1 MPDAGRLRLSGGRVI
16 IVALLAPDPHQLRKA
31 DASDGDQDSSSGG
44 KYRGAHA
51 SYLPGTLALAGSD
64 PGLYDGREQDV
75 AMGYHY
81 SRWWRGLTIVVV
93 PPLSRAIASR
103 DWRGMEHVPRTGGL
117 IVAANHIS
125 EADPLALCY
134 YLWASG
140 HYPVF
145 LAKSALFGHGFVA
158 RVVRGTGQIPVNRD
172 GGAAAA
178 LKPAEDALAAGQC
191 VVVYPE
197 GTCTRDPDLWPMTG
211 QTGAA
216 RLALVTGTPVLPLAS
231 WGAHE
236 LLPYRKGEKAGL
248 ADTLQPGFHPFPRK
262 TMQVIAGP
270 PVDLSRYEGQPLAAE
285 TLRAA
290 TADIMDAITLLVGQL
305 RGQTPPAERYD
316 HHKAIEQRRAARPP
330 S

>member
-1 MPDAGRLRLSGGRVI
+1 MT
-16 IVALLAPDPHQLRKA
+16 
-31 DASDGDQDSSSGG
+31 
-44 KYRGAHA
+44 YR
-51 SYLPGTLALAGSD
+51 
-64 PGLYDGREQDV
+64 
-75 AMGYHY
+75 Y
-81 SRWWRGLTIVVV
+81 SQGWRAVTIAVV

-103 DWRGMEHVPRTGGL
+103 DWRGMKHVPRTGGL
-117 IVAANHIS
+117 VVAANHIS

-145 LAKSALFGHGFVA
+145 LAKSALFGGGFVG
-158 RVVRGTGQIPVNRD
+158 RVVRGTGQIPVDRD

-216 RLALVTGTPVLPLAS
+216 RLALATGTPVIPLAS

-236 LLPYRKGEKAGL
+236 LLPYRKADKGGL
-248 ADTLQPGFHPFPRK
+248 AGTLKPGFHPLPRK
-262 TMQVIAGP
+262 TMKVIAGQ
-270 PVDLSRYEGQPLAAE
+270 PVDLSSYQGQPMTAT

-290 TADIMDAITLLVGQL
+290 TADIMNAITLLVGEL
-305 RGQTPPAERYD
+305 RGESPPAERYD
-316 HHKAIEQRRAARPP
+316 HRKAVEQRRSAVPP